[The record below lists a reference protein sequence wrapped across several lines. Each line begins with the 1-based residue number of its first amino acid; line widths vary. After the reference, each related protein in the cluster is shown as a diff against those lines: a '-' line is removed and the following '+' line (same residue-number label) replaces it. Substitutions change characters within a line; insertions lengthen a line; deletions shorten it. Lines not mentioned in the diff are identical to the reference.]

1 MNIRAIKI
9 DPIQQQITEYL
20 WKNTEDFEEL
30 YKEIGNGC
38 RTIQVTPYDQN
49 NVLLCDEDGRI
60 KPVKGAFVIMDHP
73 ETYFMNLIIAGIA
86 FIVGVGNG
94 DDFGDATIGVETVG
108 QAIAWYDKDACAEL
122 QLY

>member
-1 MNIRAIKI
+1 MSIRTIKI

-38 RTIQVTPYDQN
+38 RTIQVVPYSKGN
-49 NVLLCDEDGRI
+49 ALLCDEDGRI
-60 KPVKGAFVIMDHP
+60 KRVEGAFRIDSP
-73 ETYFMNLIIAGIA
+73 LYDGQIIAGIA
-86 FIVGVGNG
+86 FENG
-94 DDFGDATIGVETVG
+94 DDFGDATVGVETLEH
-108 QAIAWYDKDACAEL
+108 QISWYMKRSCAEL

>member
-9 DPIQQQITEYL
+9 DPIKWQITEYL
-20 WKNTEDFEEL
+20 WKNTDDFEEL

-38 RTIQVTPYDQN
+38 RTIQVIPYSKGN
-49 NVLLCDEDGRI
+49 ALLCDEDGRI
-60 KPVKGAFVIMDHP
+60 KRVEGAFRIDSP
-73 ETYFMNLIIAGIA
+73 LYDGQIIAGIA

-94 DDFGDATIGVETVG
+94 DDFGDATIGVETLEH
-108 QAIAWYDKDACAEL
+108 QISWYLKRSCAKL